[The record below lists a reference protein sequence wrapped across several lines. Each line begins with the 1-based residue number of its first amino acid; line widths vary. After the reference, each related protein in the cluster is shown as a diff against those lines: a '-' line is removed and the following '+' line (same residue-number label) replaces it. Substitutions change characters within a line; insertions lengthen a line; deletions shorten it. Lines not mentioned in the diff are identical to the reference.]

1 MKQLSNRT
9 DGQNIRRVI
18 VTGATSMV
26 GIALIKEC
34 IKHNVEVLAIVRKG
48 STKRKKIPKSG
59 SVEIIEYDLKDLA
72 GFTSERSGKI
82 YDVCYHFA
90 WSHTS
95 KGMRDDPVLQQE
107 NIRYTL
113 DAVEMASRLGCW
125 KFVGAGSQAEYGSK
139 KEIIDPDTYVE
150 PQVAYGISK
159 YAAGL
164 LSQKLC
170 RRYGMIHIWGRIFSV
185 YGSNDKEETML
196 SYAIGQFIKGET
208 AKFSSG
214 VQMWDYLHEDDAG
227 KIFYL
232 LGERI
237 MQDRVYCIASGKPRQ
252 LKKFILEMQEVYGA
266 GAECEFAKEDGQ
278 QVLQIQADASSL
290 FRDISYMPVISFKE
304 GIKKMINDKLKDVRG
319 GAELNI
325 IKCRLLKKRLVA
337 A

>member
-1 MKQLSNRT
+1 MY
-9 DGQNIRRVI
+9 VI
-18 VTGATSMV
+18 
-26 GIALIKEC
+26 I
-34 IKHNVEVLAIVRKG
+34 
-48 STKRKKIPKSG
+48 
-59 SVEIIEYDLKDLA
+59 
-72 GFTSERSGKI
+72 
-82 YDVCYHFA
+82 
-90 WSHTS
+90 SH
-95 KGMRDDPVLQQE
+95 GH
-107 NIRYTL
+107 
-113 DAVEMASRLGCW
+113 
-125 KFVGAGSQAEYGSK
+125 
-139 KEIIDPDTYVE
+139 IDPDTYVE

-319 GAELNI
+319 GGLN
-325 IKCRLLKKRLVA
+325 
-337 A
+337 